1 MKPEEAAMR
10 KYSVVPDEYAC
21 IEEYNEVCNQ
31 KLGFIDGANWMMEK
45 ALDILDDMFMEQS
58 NISVDDWFRDSPNLF
73 QGRETFIKRMM
84 EE

>member
-1 MKPEEAAMR
+1 MNN
-10 KYSVVPDEYAC
+10 V
-21 IEEYNEVCNQ
+21 IGNT
-31 KLGFIDGANWMMEK
+31 KLGYFPLGK

-58 NISVDDWFRDSPNLF
+58 NISVDDWFRDSSNLF

>member
-1 MKPEEAAMR
+1 MSNATEN
-10 KYSVVPDEYAC
+10 V
-21 IEEYNEVCNQ
+21 
-31 KLGFIDGANWMMEK
+31 KLGYFPLGK
-45 ALDILDDMFMEQS
+45 ALDILDEMFMEQS